1 MAILRSVAPWMMC
14 IVVPLLLNSGCET
27 MPEWD
32 SDMMSGTRRVE
43 KKVSRADQHRTRF
56 LTERDPESLNW
67 LLKHRLQSGM
77 TRANVEKELGEEGE
91 YQEASKWLKATGG
104 SFRTTDDAYK
114 WGPDKGGR
122 SVYLM
127 FRDDVLVNFHPEDF
141 ELD

>member
-1 MAILRSVAPWMMC
+1 MPNLRSVAPWMIC
-14 IVVPLLLNSGCET
+14 IMVTVLLSSGCET
-27 MPEWD
+27 MPDWD
-32 SDMMSGTRRVE
+32 TGMMGGTHRAD
-43 KKVSRADQHRTRF
+43 KKVSRADHYRMQF
-56 LTERDPESLNW
+56 LTKRDPEALNW

-77 TRANVEKELGEEGE
+77 SRASVEKELGEEGE

-104 SFRTTDDAYK
+104 TFRATDDAYK
-114 WGPDKGGR
+114 WGPDESGR